1 MTYTYKYPR
10 PCLTVDSALISN
22 NSEDPKVLLIKR
34 GNEPYKGMW
43 AIPGGFV
50 DMDETCEAAAVRE
63 LQEETAVTGI
73 ALTQFRTY
81 STVDRDPRHRTIS
94 VVYFAFIDE
103 KDVAVQAGD
112 DAAEAAWFS
121 VNSLPPMA
129 FDHEVIVK
137 DLMSFVGNKL

>member
-1 MTYTYKYPR
+1 
-10 PCLTVDSALISN
+10 
-22 NSEDPKVLLIKR
+22 DPKVLLIKR